1 MSSRADLRALI
12 AARAETAWGSIALC
26 PGIELGRGRMHELL
40 AGESEASVGF
50 AAALL
55 SRFTGVTGAAL
66 WCGRTNHPNAPGL
79 AAFGVDP
86 NRLIFARTA
95 TDIQTL
101 WAMEEGL
108 RCPDLSVVA
117 GAVSSLDLT
126 EGRRLQLAAE
136 RHGVAA
142 LVLRRSHRWGE
153 AELASSAAATRW
165 KVTPLPSPRDGMTQA
180 RWRVERLRCRGAMP
194 GEFIVRWSHAA
205 GGIAVAA
212 EAGDGYSAAAR
223 SDAA

>member
-1 MSSRADLRALI
+1 
-12 AARAETAWGSIALC
+12 
-26 PGIELGRGRMHELL
+26 MHELL
-40 AGESEASVGF
+40 AGESEAPVGF

-55 SRFTGVTGAAL
+55 SRFTGASGAVL
-66 WCGRTNHPNAPGL
+66 WCGRTNHPYAPGL
-79 AAFGVDP
+79 SFYGVDP

-108 RCPDLSVVA
+108 RCPELSAVL

-136 RHGVAA
+136 RHGVTA
-142 LVLRRSHRWGE
+142 LVLRRSYRWGE
-153 AELASSAAATRW
+153 AALASSAAATRW
-165 KVTPLPSPRDGMTQA
+165 KATPLPSPRDGMTLR

-194 GEFIVRWSHAA
+194 GEYIVRWSHAA
-205 GGIAVAA
+205 GGIALAA
-212 EAGDGYSAAAR
+212 EAGDGYSTAAR